1 MVTIHEAQN
10 KLLDLIKSRQSVKQ
24 ISSTYIPKTPSRILG
39 EQMLNAFAAQIIDDS
54 LGLEYDP
61 TIEEELLES
70 LLSTLAL
77 AGLIGVDLEEKLDE
91 ILTLMEI
98 ATADSA

>member
-1 MVTIHEAQN
+1 MVTIQEAQN
-10 KLLDLIKSRQSVKQ
+10 KLLDLIRSRQSVKQ
-24 ISSTYIPKTPSRILG
+24 LNITKIPKSPNKLLG
-39 EQMLNAFAAQIIDDS
+39 EHMLNAFATQIINDS
-54 LGLEYDP
+54 VGLEYDP
-61 TIEEELLES
+61 TIEEELVES

-77 AGLIGVDLEEKLDE
+77 AGLIGVDLETKLEE